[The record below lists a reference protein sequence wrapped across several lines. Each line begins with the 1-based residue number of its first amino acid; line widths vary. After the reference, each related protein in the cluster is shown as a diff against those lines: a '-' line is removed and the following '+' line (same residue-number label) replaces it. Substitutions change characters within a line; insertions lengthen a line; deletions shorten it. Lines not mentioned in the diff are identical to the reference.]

1 MHRPSQ
7 GASLAHHNVGRPTLR
22 SSLPKDE
29 GPQGQTAGE
38 QLATT
43 PLPSFP
49 LPSPLRRRDASRE
62 ITRRRPPAA
71 TPPNR
76 VDVSCGVGRKP
87 RSVGPLA
94 TGDLAWFFRFYEA
107 VRVGEILYTTMR
119 INFRLFEPLLAE
131 YTTPTWATL
140 VAGFFVLLSL
150 SLSIYL
156 IFDHLSAYNNPE
168 EQKFVLGVILMVP
181 CYAIESFVSLINPKT
196 SVYCGILRDGYEAFA
211 MYCFGRYIT
220 ACLGGED
227 KTIAF
232 LRREGGSA
240 SGQPLLDHASEKG
253 VVIIKTVTASL
264 SLFLEAFGVY
274 CDGEFNLRCGYPYF
288 AAVLNFSQYWALYC
302 LVEWYTATKD
312 ELAHIKPLAKFLSFK
327 SIVFLTWWQGV
338 VIAIMYALGLLR
350 SPLAQSLQLKSSI
363 QDFIICIEMGIAS
376 VVHLYV
382 FPAKPYELQA
392 NQSPGNISV
401 LGDYVSSDPV
411 DPFEIKESNRPAK
424 LKLPQLEPDERS
436 VTNIKE
442 SVRDFVIGSGEYV
455 IKDFKF
461 TVNQAVRPVEKR
473 FDKLMKK
480 NDKKIQDDNWV
491 SAASPDRPVRGI
503 DDPLLSGSTSDSGV
517 TKGKKHRRAV
527 STVAAV
533 DSWGGGD
540 LASDG
545 YEIRGRRW
553 AVKN

>member
-1 MHRPSQ
+1 MRV
-7 GASLAHHNVGRPTLR
+7 NLR
-22 SSLPKDE
+22 L
-29 GPQGQTAGE
+29 
-38 QLATT
+38 L
-43 PLPSFP
+43 
-49 LPSPLRRRDASRE
+49 
-62 ITRRRPPAA
+62 
-71 TPPNR
+71 
-76 VDVSCGVGRKP
+76 
-87 RSVGPLA
+87 
-94 TGDLAWFFRFYEA
+94 
-107 VRVGEILYTTMR
+107 M
-119 INFRLFEPLLAE
+119 PLLAQ

-156 IFDHLSAYNNPE
+156 IFEHLSAYNNPE

-181 CYAIESFVSLINPKT
+181 CYAIESYVSLINPNT

-211 MYCFGRYIT
+211 MYCFGR
-220 ACLGGED
+220 
-227 KTIAF
+227 
-232 LRREGGSA
+232 
-240 SGQPLLDHASEKG
+240 
-253 VVIIKTVTASL
+253 
-264 SLFLEAFGVY
+264 
-274 CDGEFNLRCGYPYF
+274 YPYF

-338 VIAIMYALGLLR
+338 VIAIMYSLGLLR
-350 SPLAQSLQLKSSI
+350 SPLAQSLELKSSI

-376 VVHLYV
+376 IVHLYV

-392 NQSPGNISV
+392 NQSPGNVSV
-401 LGDYVSSDPV
+401 LGDYVSLDPV

-436 VTNIKE
+436 TTNIKE
-442 SVRDFVIGSGEYV
+442 SVRDFVVGSGEYV

-461 TVNQAVRPVEKR
+461 TVNQAVQPVEKR

-480 NDKKIQDDNWV
+480 NKKSQDDNWV
-491 SAASPDRPVRGI
+491 SAVSPDRPVRGI
-503 DDPLLSGSTSDSGV
+503 DDPLLGGSTSDSGF

-527 STVAAV
+527 STVAAA

>member
-1 MHRPSQ
+1 MRV
-7 GASLAHHNVGRPTLR
+7 NLR
-22 SSLPKDE
+22 L
-29 GPQGQTAGE
+29 
-38 QLATT
+38 L
-43 PLPSFP
+43 
-49 LPSPLRRRDASRE
+49 
-62 ITRRRPPAA
+62 
-71 TPPNR
+71 
-76 VDVSCGVGRKP
+76 
-87 RSVGPLA
+87 
-94 TGDLAWFFRFYEA
+94 
-107 VRVGEILYTTMR
+107 M
-119 INFRLFEPLLAE
+119 PLLAQ

-156 IFDHLSAYNNPE
+156 IFEHLSAYNNPE

-181 CYAIESFVSLINPKT
+181 CYAIESYVSLINPNT

-232 LRREGGSA
+232 LKREGSSGSR
-240 SGQPLLDHASEKG
+240 QPLLDHASEKG
-253 VVIIKTVTASL
+253 IIHHHFPVNFILKPWRLGMRFYLIIKFGIFQYVIIKTVTASL

-274 CDGEFNLRCGYPYF
+274 CDGEYPYF

-338 VIAIMYALGLLR
+338 VIAIMYSLGLLR
-350 SPLAQSLQLKSSI
+350 SPLAQSLELKSSI

-376 VVHLYV
+376 IVHLYV

-392 NQSPGNISV
+392 NQSPGNVSV

-436 VTNIKE
+436 TTNIKE
-442 SVRDFVIGSGEYV
+442 SVRDFVVGSGEYV

-480 NDKKIQDDNWV
+480 NDKKSQDDNWL
-491 SAASPDRPVRGI
+491 SAVSPDRPVRGI
-503 DDPLLSGSTSDSGV
+503 DDPLLGGSTSDSGF

-527 STVAAV
+527 STVAAA

>member
-264 SLFLEAFGVY
+264 SLFLEAFG
-274 CDGEFNLRCGYPYF
+274 
-288 AAVLNFSQYWALYC
+288 
-302 LVEWYTATKD
+302 
-312 ELAHIKPLAKFLSFK
+312 
-327 SIVFLTWWQGV
+327 
-338 VIAIMYALGLLR
+338 
-350 SPLAQSLQLKSSI
+350 
-363 QDFIICIEMGIAS
+363 MGIAS

>member
-1 MHRPSQ
+1 MRV
-7 GASLAHHNVGRPTLR
+7 NLR
-22 SSLPKDE
+22 L
-29 GPQGQTAGE
+29 
-38 QLATT
+38 L
-43 PLPSFP
+43 
-49 LPSPLRRRDASRE
+49 
-62 ITRRRPPAA
+62 
-71 TPPNR
+71 
-76 VDVSCGVGRKP
+76 
-87 RSVGPLA
+87 
-94 TGDLAWFFRFYEA
+94 
-107 VRVGEILYTTMR
+107 M
-119 INFRLFEPLLAE
+119 PLLAQ

-150 SLSIYL
+150 SLSMYL
-156 IFDHLSAYNNPE
+156 IFEHLSAYNNPE

-181 CYAIESFVSLINPKT
+181 CYAIESYVSLINPNT

-211 MYCFGRYIT
+211 MYCFGSVLVQLTLCVY
-220 ACLGGED
+220 L
-227 KTIAF
+227 
-232 LRREGGSA
+232 
-240 SGQPLLDHASEKG
+240 
-253 VVIIKTVTASL
+253 VIIKTVTASL

-338 VIAIMYALGLLR
+338 VIAIMYSLGLLR
-350 SPLAQSLQLKSSI
+350 SPLAQSLELKSSI
-363 QDFIICIEMGIAS
+363 QDFIICIEVLYLFKKHTSYKCLSLIKKLHILDVFVILWISDSIILLPAQMGIAS
-376 VVHLYV
+376 IVHLYV
-382 FPAKPYELQA
+382 FPAKPYELQV

-401 LGDYVSSDPV
+401 LGDYVSSDPI

-436 VTNIKE
+436 TTNIKE
-442 SVRDFVIGSGEYV
+442 SVRDFVVGSGEYV

-480 NDKKIQDDNWV
+480 NDKKSQDDNWV
-491 SAASPDRPVRGI
+491 SAASSDRPVRGI
-503 DDPLLSGSTSDSGV
+503 DDPLLGGSTSDSGF
-517 TKGKKHRRAV
+517 TKGKKHRRTV
-527 STVAAV
+527 STVVAV
-533 DSWGGGD
+533 DSWEGDD